1 MVCASCGRH
10 NDADASFCGG
20 CGARLA
26 AAPMVA
32 ETRKVV
38 TVVFTDVAGSTALG
52 ERLDPESLRRV
63 MWRYFDAMQ
72 PILERHGGTVEK
84 FIGDAI
90 VAVFGVPSVHEDD
103 ALRAVRAA
111 GEMREALE
119 LVNESLAE
127 EYDVRIA
134 TRTGVNTGEVIVGE
148 TTSDQKLATGDAVN
162 VAARLEQAAQAGEV
176 LLGESTYDLVRDAV
190 VAEPAPAVEAKGKSL
205 PLAAWRLV
213 GLQPDVP
220 AFTRPIRTPFVGR
233 GRELAELSEAY
244 DAVVRESSCRLAT
257 IVGPPGIGKSR
268 LAREALGSFR
278 EAQPVVG
285 RCAAYGE
292 GVTYLPLADIV
303 RQIAGA
309 EPEPVLTKLLGGIE
323 RGSVATR
330 LIMGALG
337 ANDEPGSPEETAW
350 AFRRLFEALASS
362 GPLVVVVDDIHW
374 ADETL
379 LDLLEY
385 LVGFSSGAPILLLC
399 LARPDVFDVRPSWGS
414 PRTGTTLV
422 SLSPLRN
429 DESEGLIEGLLGDDE
444 VTPALRDRIVDVA
457 GGNPLFVEQM
467 LAMLADDPEAADE
480 AVPATLQALLAARI
494 DRLEP
499 DERVVLQRAS
509 VEGRLFH
516 RGAVA
521 ELLSPRSADGLG
533 GILLTLARKELVRP
547 DRSLFEGDDGFR
559 FNHVLIRDVAYAS
572 MPKELRAD
580 LHARLAAWL
589 EARAGAHLTG
599 HEEIVGYHL
608 EQAYLA
614 HAELGRVTA
623 DASAAALKGGRLLGH
638 AGRRALDR
646 GEPRTAASLLE
657 RACRL
662 LVAEPLERAALLT
675 ELGGAFR
682 GTGELDA
689 ADSALTEAVEEAR
702 RHRDA
707 PTELRAE
714 MGRARVVFMRTRPE
728 PDSLRE
734 IALRAIALFEPM
746 CSDVDLADAWM
757 IMGLAELAAQRPGSA
772 TRGSA
777 AWPRARARFRRP
789 AAADRVLERGW
800 WRNALRTHT
809 GDRGTRLPRRGAC
822 LGTGAWARRRGGRR
836 TTWRPVPVLAA
847 RSLRRGARPPRAL
860 EVDLPRARHRVRA
873 CGGAHG
879 RRRDGDARRGRRR
892 RRTRAA
898 ATPSGSQRTWVRPGM
913 SRSTARFSPMSCST
927 RAAQRRQPPSW
938 SRQGRPTGTPRHG
951 WRPRHG
957 SSLVAARR
965 RRRSLWPA
973 KQLPSSPT
981 ATTSPRTP
989 RRSRTSQ
996 RYSAPT
1002 ATKRAPQLHLQRRSP
1017 STSRRETCC
1026 PQAACSS
1033 SDAEV
1038 SSRDAGAAPSR
1049 ARRGSSGC
1057 SPSRP
1062 RPTPSGP
1069 SRGRRAS
1076 A

>member
-10 NDADASFCGG
+10 NDADASFCSG
-20 CGARLA
+20 CGAQLV
-26 AAPMVA
+26 AAPMDA

-52 ERLDPESLRRV
+52 ERLDAESLRRV

-90 VAVFGVPSVHEDD
+90 VAVFGVPAVHEDD

-119 LVNESLAE
+119 LVNESLAA

-148 TTSDQKLATGDAVN
+148 TASDQKLATGDAVN
-162 VAARLEQAAQAGEV
+162 VAARLEQAAQAGDV

-190 VAEPAPAVEAKGKSL
+190 VAEPAPAVEAKGKSR

-220 AFTRPIRTPFVGR
+220 AFTRPVRTPFVGR
-233 GRELAELSEAY
+233 RRELDELREAY
-244 DAVVRESSCRLAT
+244 DAVVRESLCRLAT

-268 LAREALGSFR
+268 LAREVLGSFR
-278 EAQPVVG
+278 EAQAVVG
-285 RCAAYGE
+285 RCVAYGD
-292 GVTYLPLADIV
+292 GVTYLPLGEIV

-309 EPEPVLTKLLGGIE
+309 EPEPVLTRILSEVE
-323 RGSVATR
+323 RGSTATR

-337 ANDEPGSPEETAW
+337 TNDEPGSPEETAW
-350 AFRRLFEALASS
+350 AFRRLFEALAASR
-362 GPLVVVVDDIHW
+362 PLVVVVDDIHW

-399 LARPDVFDVRPSWGS
+399 LARPDVFDVRPSWGT

-422 SLSPLRN
+422 SLSALSD
-429 DESEGLIEGLLGDDE
+429 DESEGLIDELWGDDD

-457 GGNPLFVEQM
+457 AGNPLFVEQM
-467 LAMLADDPEAADE
+467 LAMLADDPEAAEE
-480 AVPATLQALLAARI
+480 AVPPTLQALLAARI

-499 DERVVLQRAS
+499 DERVVLQRGS

-521 ELLSPRSADGLG
+521 ELLAPRSADGLG

-559 FNHVLIRDVAYAS
+559 FNHVLIRDVGYAS

-580 LHARLAAWL
+580 LHARLAVWL
-589 EARAGAHLTG
+589 EAHTGAHLTG

-614 HAELGRVTA
+614 RAELGRVTVGA
-623 DASAAALKGGRLLGH
+623 RAIAGKGGRLLGH

-662 LVAEPLERAALLT
+662 LVAEPLERAGFLT
-675 ELGGAFR
+675 DLGGAFR
-682 GTGELDA
+682 GTGALDA
-689 ADSALTEAVEEAR
+689 ADTALTEAIATAR
-702 RHRDA
+702 GYDDA

-714 MGRARVVFMRTRPE
+714 MERARVVFMRTRPE
-728 PDSLRE
+728 PDDLRE
-734 IALRAIALFEPM
+734 LARRAFAVFEPTD
-746 CSDVDLADAWM
+746 SHADLADAWM
-757 IMGLAELAAQRPGSA
+757 LMGIAELAA
-772 TRGSA
+772 
-777 AWPRARARFRRP
+777 
-789 AAADRVLERGW
+789 
-800 WRNALRTHT
+800 
-809 GDRGTRLPRRGAC
+809 GDRGGQLAALQHCRQHALASGDLRRQIEAWNEVGGAM
-822 LGTGAWARRRGGRR
+822 LFGRTPVTEVLAFLDEELAWAQERGLAAVEADALLGGPYLYSRLGRFDEARDRLERSKSICRDLGIAYGLAEAHTAGAQMEMLAGDTDAAERELRNAIRIAADMGASRYVALYRRLLADVLLAQGR
-836 TTWRPVPVLAA
+836 TDEAAAELEQARPVYAHAAAWQASQARVL
-847 RSLRRGARPPRAL
+847 
-860 EVDLPRARHRVRA
+860 
-873 CGGAHG
+873 
-879 RRRDGDARRGRRR
+879 ARRGDTEAAVALARE
-892 RRTRAA
+892 AA
-898 ATPSGSQRTWVRPGM
+898 ASMVDSDDL
-913 SRSTARFSPMSCST
+913 TAH
-927 RAAQRRQPPSW
+927 A
-938 SRQGRPTGTPRHG
+938 
-951 WRPRHG
+951 
-957 SSLVAARR
+957 
-965 RRRSLWPA
+965 
-973 KQLPSSPT
+973 
-981 ATTSPRTP
+981 
-989 RRSRTSQ
+989 
-996 RYSAPT
+996 
-1002 ATKRAPQLHLQRRSP
+1002 
-1017 STSRRETCC
+1017 ETLERL
-1026 PQAACSS
+1026 
-1033 SDAEV
+1033 AEV
-1038 SSRDAGAAPSR
+1038 LRAHGDEAGAAAALAEAIALHEQKGNVLPA
-1049 ARRGSSGC
+1049 ARLQLV
-1057 SPSRP
+1057 
-1062 RPTPSGP
+1062 
-1069 SRGRRAS
+1069 
-1076 A
+1076 